1 MTGSIRNR
9 YRGWL
14 QAGILILIV
23 IYALLKLTGIGK
35 GGSDCDFTPRQDVSD
50 LRYVDHAR
58 CRMRCRD
65 IDQKLVEDVYLHGE
79 VNCKKSSTV
88 NGNRRYALELRD
100 SRKDMIRIIV
110 EDDEGEHVIITV
122 IRLDRPDRCACS

>member
-1 MTGSIRNR
+1 MAGSIRRR

-14 QAGILILIV
+14 QAGILLLIV
-23 IYALLKLTGIGK
+23 VFALFKFTGIGQ
-35 GGSDCDFTPRQDVSD
+35 GGSACEFPARQDVSE
-50 LRYVDHAR
+50 LRYVDHAL

-79 VNCKKSSTV
+79 VNCKKSSMS

-100 SRKDMIRIIV
+100 SRKDMIRVIV
-110 EDDEGEHVIITV
+110 EDDNGEHVIITV
-122 IRLDRPDRCACS
+122 IRLDKPDKCTCS